1 MDSVSCREIISR
13 LSWAISNEK
22 HPFDS
27 SHCSSALHQALLKL
41 RTSFSRNKEARNKL
55 IELNI
60 VPKLFS
66 LLKKPQRYF
75 NEEPVPE
82 RGKQQHRN
90 GEGHQQQH
98 EEAATEKGDGISA
111 TETKDHLSC
120 SKEIGGHDIK
130 NKMPGTVKRLE
141 GFGPDPSS
149 DQGSRVPSSS
159 TNNTEILTSAA
170 TPTPTATTSRTTAI
184 TSSSSPSAASLSTVD
199 DGWNKSA
206 NRWQDDGAAVAGSG
220 STVVSQRCS
229 NDGQKA
235 NDITDLL
242 LSVLG
247 NFCVEPTVRKQVLKY
262 QGIRVLQSIL
272 LESNKESIQRRCCRT
287 LANLAMD
294 CACRRIIHK
303 TDITQR
309 IVQLLE
315 YTNDSECQLTYCHT
329 LRLFGDSTQ
338 LNKTI
343 INYNG
348 IAVLSRLSK
357 FAPHMVKSAAVKTMA
372 DLGRTNCSVEFAQQV
387 LTADGLSTLVEISNQ
402 GGTLSQNALRVLI
415 YLSRHN
421 FIRPPLG
428 SSGGIQTMKNKFDD
442 EVSTVRKIE
451 ILNALCLF
459 CNEAVNRVKL
469 RQSDVLMLFIEA
481 LKDLIYSTLH
491 NRIISALVNF
501 LYDEVSFDMLLE
513 RGLVPVLFIHL
524 QRCAGFSFN
533 LPKTEPFVKSLI
545 ENIVSYPTKKH
556 TKFSDGSEE
565 EGKNS
570 PSSKKYSKLSE
581 NSNSDARLKDSSV
594 LPEVSPKK
602 LKPGFKGSPPTEQ
615 NRSDKLSVKEN
626 EKDAGAKCVST
637 KLSNTTKD
645 ADADL
650 SCSDSLTNVSKDNCK
665 SSPVNVNLEMK
676 FMETEP
682 VASDDKIHSSN
693 SCKRPLSEVD
703 SYHSSEAAVESESPQ
718 MKFSKQE
725 ASGTKDLPNRH
736 RSESLTLPLS
746 GEDDDDCDDSG
757 VGCDDDCGKDNVVDD
772 DNRDDDDKDK
782 IGADEDIEGNI
793 CHQVSAPSEEGKKKQ
808 QEQTPQ
814 RYVFRIDSPTY
825 QTDVKWSA
833 DNFTDGQTCK
843 QDFGN
848 EVSNGSSALSPF
860 SNSSYH
866 SPDWSPD
873 YSSQLRDDFSSE
885 DSDDDRSQ
893 DDLQDPVAMVTSKTV
908 SATGDS
914 IGKEQS
920 SSVASAAADTP
931 KGWRKTR
938 KKPSHSPVKDLSS
951 NSVENEEFTKNLYKK
966 REKMMLSDCHVALRT
981 TENNILVLLSR
992 VSQKE
997 NPSKFLATVES
1008 FWCLLHYIGK
1018 VPFAY
1023 PRSIRILSRVVRNP
1037 FCFESLITFMAP
1049 AMIFLEL
1056 MTSWDQRKDSQSK
1069 LFWTPSRG
1077 TMLNFNSAFA
1087 VDSYIKDL
1095 DDLFKAGQLILND
1108 FSQVAE
1114 IHFGNSLL
1122 AQHLTKKTPQ
1132 QDSVVACLPF
1142 LCRCRNVQEKLL
1154 VKFRGFDL
1162 LLNIIKNE
1170 PESYLSKVV
1179 ILGLNYLSRHLN
1191 VTTSLQNVDR
1201 QQVYPKQTLPGN
1213 NSSDTQDCCLS
1224 NTKRNTAFVTD
1235 NGKKILVNQEAVT
1248 SRSEVFSAMLL
1259 SDFVEAETHEVKIGY
1274 TTPQA
1279 LEVIVHYLHGC
1290 SLKCFTIQQLHWPK
1304 TKLTKND
1311 LLNIMGLT
1319 DRYMLDNLRKYLAC
1333 VIFQCYLDE
1342 KTADAFYNAAVLHS
1356 YNDLSRD
1363 CIKYCLG
1370 QVCLGKRSIDCLLRF
1385 LNGPNHEVFLS
1396 SVKEMFIKHIVSENA
1411 APK

>member
-1 MDSVSCREIISR
+1 
-13 LSWAISNEK
+13 
-22 HPFDS
+22 
-27 SHCSSALHQALLKL
+27 
-41 RTSFSRNKEARNKL
+41 
-55 IELNI
+55 
-60 VPKLFS
+60 
-66 LLKKPQRYF
+66 
-75 NEEPVPE
+75 
-82 RGKQQHRN
+82 
-90 GEGHQQQH
+90 
-98 EEAATEKGDGISA
+98 
-111 TETKDHLSC
+111 
-120 SKEIGGHDIK
+120 
-130 NKMPGTVKRLE
+130 
-141 GFGPDPSS
+141 
-149 DQGSRVPSSS
+149 
-159 TNNTEILTSAA
+159 
-170 TPTPTATTSRTTAI
+170 
-184 TSSSSPSAASLSTVD
+184 
-199 DGWNKSA
+199 
-206 NRWQDDGAAVAGSG
+206 
-220 STVVSQRCS
+220 
-229 NDGQKA
+229 
-235 NDITDLL
+235 
-242 LSVLG
+242 
-247 NFCVEPTVRKQVLKY
+247 VLKY

-329 LRLFGDSTQ
+329 LRLFADSTQ

-387 LTADGLSTLVEISNQ
+387 LTADGLITLVEISNQ

-533 LPKTEPFVKSLI
+533 LPKTGPFVKSLI
-545 ENIVSYPTKKH
+545 ENIVSYPTKKR

-570 PSSKKYSKLSE
+570 FSSKKYSKLSE
-581 NSNSDARLKDSSV
+581 NSNSDSRLKDSSV
-594 LPEVSPKK
+594 LQEVSPKK

-615 NRSDKLSVKEN
+615 NRSDKLLVKEN
-626 EKDAGAKCVST
+626 EKEAGAKCVST
-637 KLSNTTKD
+637 NLSNTTKD
-645 ADADL
+645 SDADL
-650 SCSDSLTNVSKDNCK
+650 SCSDSLTNVPKDNCK
-665 SSPVNVNLEMK
+665 SSPVNVNLETK

-682 VASDDKIHSSN
+682 VTSEDKIHSSN

-703 SYHSSEAAVESESPQ
+703 SYHSSEAALESESPQ
-718 MKFSKQE
+718 MKFLKQE
-725 ASGTKDLPNRH
+725 ASGTKELPNRH
-736 RSESLTLPLS
+736 RSESLILPLS
-746 GEDDDDCDDSG
+746 GEDDDDCGDSG

-772 DNRDDDDKDK
+772 DDKDK
-782 IGADEDIEGNI
+782 IGVDENIEGNI
-793 CHQVSAPSEEGKKKQ
+793 CHQVSAPSEEGKKKE

-893 DDLQDPVAMVTSKTV
+893 DDLQDPAAMVTSKTV

-914 IGKEQS
+914 VGKEQS
-920 SSVASAAADTP
+920 SSVALATADTL

-938 KKPSHSPVKDLSS
+938 KKSSHSPVKDLSP
-951 NSVENEEFTKNLYKK
+951 NSVENEEFTKSLYKK

-1008 FWCLLHYIGK
+1008 FWCLLY
-1018 VPFAY
+1018 
-1023 PRSIRILSRVVRNP
+1023 LS
-1037 FCFESLITFMAP
+1037 
-1049 AMIFLEL
+1049 
-1056 MTSWDQRKDSQSK
+1056 
-1069 LFWTPSRG
+1069 LF
-1077 TMLNFNSAFA
+1077 
-1087 VDSYIKDL
+1087 
-1095 DDLFKAGQLILND
+1095 
-1108 FSQVAE
+1108 
-1114 IHFGNSLL
+1114 
-1122 AQHLTKKTPQ
+1122 
-1132 QDSVVACLPF
+1132 
-1142 LCRCRNVQEKLL
+1142 RCRNVQEKLL

-1319 DRYMLDNLRKYLAC
+1319 DRYMLDKLRKYLAC

-1356 YNDLSRD
+1356 YNDLSKD

-1411 APK
+1411 VPK